1 MSITE
6 TSITYITG
14 EYAYI
19 TDEGEYAQRGS
30 MTLLDPDLLTA
41 QQWENVG
48 EIDRYSRQDYILA
61 IIHGDTVN
69 TEAIERDNGL

>member
-14 EYAYI
+14 EYGYI
-19 TDEGEYAQRGS
+19 TDEGEYAQRAG
-30 MTLLDPDLLTA
+30 MTLIDPSLLTD